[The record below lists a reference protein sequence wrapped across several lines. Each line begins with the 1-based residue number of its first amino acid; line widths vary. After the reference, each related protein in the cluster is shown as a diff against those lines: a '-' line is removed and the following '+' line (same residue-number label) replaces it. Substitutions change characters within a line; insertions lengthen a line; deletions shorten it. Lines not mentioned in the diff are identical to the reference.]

1 MPVCPLVDGHIGA
14 VLCCAAQSD
23 VDVATLKAKGL
34 PLTDAEELLP
44 VCFRCG
50 ATNNLAGYQVK
61 RGSEASAHT
70 LATACAKKISTATVV
85 RNAVHVGAG

>member
-1 MPVCPLVDGHIGA
+1 MGISVR
-14 VLCCAAQSD
+14 CCAVQSD

-61 RGSEASAHT
+61 PRSEASAHT
-70 LATACAKKISTATVV
+70 LAIAYAW
-85 RNAVHVGAG
+85 NF

>member
-1 MPVCPLVDGHIGA
+1 MPCRA
-14 VLCCAAQSD
+14 VQSD

-50 ATNNLAGYQVK
+50 ATNNLAGYQVP
-61 RGSEASAHT
+61 
-70 LATACAKKISTATVV
+70 
-85 RNAVHVGAG
+85 